1 MNTRKGRIKK
11 RVLKVISYCV
21 LILLGFVFIYPLLFM
36 ISASFKGNQELMT
49 SMSLIPKH
57 ISFENY
63 VNGWKGVGQ
72 YSFGHFLKN
81 SGILVAPVVLLTVM
95 SSSIVAYGFARFRFK
110 GHNILFILMISTLM
124 LPNAVIIIPRYIMFR
139 QLEWLNTYIP
149 FYALA
154 LFACYPFFIF
164 SMIQFIRGIPRDIDE
179 SAYMDGCSTW
189 GIFVHMILPLSKP
202 CLFSMGI
209 FQFIWT
215 WND

>member
-1 MNTRKGRIKK
+1 
-11 RVLKVISYCV
+11 
-21 LILLGFVFIYPLLFM
+21 
-36 ISASFKGNQELMT
+36 
-49 SMSLIPKH
+49 
-57 ISFENY
+57 
-63 VNGWKGVGQ
+63 
-72 YSFGHFLKN
+72 
-81 SGILVAPVVLLTVM
+81 
-95 SSSIVAYGFARFRFK
+95 
-110 GHNILFILMISTLM
+110 M

-215 WND
+215 WNDYFNPLIFINSVEKYTVMQGLRMSMDSSSGISWGPIMALSLITILPCVLIFFLAQKYFVECVATTGLKG

>member
-1 MNTRKGRIKK
+1 MSCTRIVERSVRIWQM
-11 RVLKVISYCV
+11 C
-21 LILLGFVFIYPLLFM
+21 
-36 ISASFKGNQELMT
+36 SADFQE
-49 SMSLIPKH
+49 
-57 ISFENY
+57 Y
-63 VNGWKGVGQ
+63 
-72 YSFGHFLKN
+72 
-81 SGILVAPVVLLTVM
+81 
-95 SSSIVAYGFARFRFK
+95 
-110 GHNILFILMISTLM
+110 
-124 LPNAVIIIPRYIMFR
+124 AVIIIPRYIMFR

-215 WND
+215 WNDYFNPLIFINIR